1 MNTVAESAAAAA
13 NWTLSFDDDNIAW
26 LNIDCVGQSTN
37 TLSAAVLEELSGY
50 IDELSRTRPRG
61 LVIGSAKP
69 SGFIVGADISEFK
82 TLTDPVETAAM
93 ISTVHALFSRI
104 EAFSFPTVARIHGYC
119 LGGGLELALAC
130 RYRVVLDDPGTR
142 LGLPEILLGL
152 HPGFGGTV
160 RAIERVGVMAAMDLM
175 LTGRN
180 LDPRRALN
188 IGLVDRA
195 VPQRHFDRAV
205 RAMINDEP
213 AQPRLA
219 LAQRAANKPVTRPL
233 VAMALRREVA
243 KRALEQHYPAPYALI
258 RLWQEYG
265 GNREAMFRAEARS
278 IAELFVSATS
288 RNLQRLFFLQE
299 RLKTYGRNGA
309 ARIQHVH
316 VIGAG
321 TMGGDIAAWCAMR
334 GLKVTLQ
341 DREIKYIAPAIKRAH
356 AMYKKR
362 IRDRYRRAQVQ
373 DNLIIDLDGSG
384 IAGADVIIEAIIEN
398 LDAKRDLF
406 ADIEKQAKPDALI
419 ATNTSSIPL
428 EDIAAGMAH
437 GERLVGVHFFNPVA
451 QMQLIEIIGGSV
463 TDPGQLARAAA
474 FAVAIDRQPLPARSS
489 PGFLI
494 NRILSPYLQ
503 EAMTIVEQGT
513 APAVVDR
520 VAKEFGMPM
529 GPIELADTVGLDI
542 CLSVGEVLASSLG
555 GAVPDILRMKVAQG
569 RLGRKSQRG
578 FYDYKGQKIVRPKAE
593 APDQPENDLR
603 DRMLLRLLNEAVA
616 CLREGVVSDADL
628 VDVGMVFGTGFAPFR
643 GGPLHYARERGVH
656 GIVQRLQEFENQHG
670 ERFRPDEGWQSLMS
684 AESETL

>member
-1 MNTVAESAAAAA
+1 MNTSVENAAAAA
-13 NWTLSFDDDNIAW
+13 NWTLSYDDDNIAW
-26 LNIDCVGQSTN
+26 LNINCVAQSTN
-37 TLSAAVLEELSGY
+37 TLSAVVLEELAGF
-50 IDELSRTRPRG
+50 IDEVSRTRPRG
-61 LVIGSAKP
+61 LVIGSAKAA
-69 SGFIVGADISEFK
+69 GFIVGADITEFEK
-82 TLTDPVETAAM
+82 LTDPVATAAM

-130 RYRVVLDDPGTR
+130 RYRVALDDPGTR

-160 RAIERVGVMAAMDLM
+160 RAIERIGVMPAMDLM

-180 LDPRRALN
+180 LDARRAQKL
-188 IGLVDRA
+188 GLVDRA
-195 VPQRHFDRAV
+195 VPQRHFDTAV
-205 RAMINDEP
+205 RAMINTRP
-213 AQPRLA
+213 AQPRLS
-219 LAQRAANKPVTRPL
+219 LIQRAANTRVSRPL

-258 RLWQEYG
+258 RMWQDYG
-265 GNREAMFRAEARS
+265 GDRTAMFRAEARS

-299 RLKTYGRNGA
+299 RLKAYGRNDA
-309 ARIQHVH
+309 APIQHVH

-356 AMYKKR
+356 AVYRKR
-362 IRDRYRRAQVQ
+362 IRDRYRRAEVQ
-373 DNLIIDLDGSG
+373 DNLVIDLDGTG

-398 LDAKRDLF
+398 LEAKRDLF
-406 ADIEKQAKPDALI
+406 ADVEQRAKPDALI

-428 EDIAAGMAH
+428 EDIAAGMAQ

-451 QMQLIEIIGGSV
+451 QMQLIEIIGGSA
-463 TDPGQLARAAA
+463 TDPTQLARAAA
-474 FAVAIDRQPLPARSS
+474 FAVRIDRQPLPARSS

-503 EAMTIVEQGT
+503 EAMTIVEQGIS
-513 APAVVDR
+513 PVVVDR
-520 VAKEFGMPM
+520 IAKEFGMPM

-569 RLGRKSQRG
+569 RLGRKTQRG

-593 APDQPENDLR
+593 APEEAEHDLR

-643 GGPLHYARERGVH
+643 GGPLQYARERGVS
-656 GIVQRLQEFENQHG
+656 GIILRLQQFENQYG
-670 ERFRPDEGWQSLMS
+670 ERFRPDEGWQSL
-684 AESETL
+684 AATEPETK

>member
-1 MNTVAESAAAAA
+1 MNTVAENVAATA
-13 NWTLSFDDDNIAW
+13 NWTLRYDDDNIAW
-26 LNIDCVGQSTN
+26 LTLDCVEQSTN
-37 TLSAAVLEELSGY
+37 TLSAAVLEELAAC
-50 IDELSRTRPRG
+50 IDEVSRSHPRG
-61 LVIGSAKP
+61 LVIASGKA
-69 SGFIVGADISEFK
+69 SGFIVGADITEFK

-104 EAFSFPTVARIHGYC
+104 EDFPFPTVARIHGNC

-130 RYRVVLDDPGTR
+130 RYRVALDDPGTR

-160 RAIERVGVMAAMDLM
+160 RTVERIGVMAAMDLM

-180 LDPRRALN
+180 LDARRARKT
-188 IGLVDRA
+188 GLVDRA
-195 VPQRHFDRAV
+195 VPQRHFDSAV
-205 RAMINDEP
+205 RAMINAQP
-213 AQPRLA
+213 AQPRLT
-219 LAQRAANKPVTRPL
+219 LARRAADTRLSRPL

-258 RLWQEYG
+258 RLWQDYG
-265 GNREAMFRAEARS
+265 GDRAAMFRAEARS

-299 RLKTYGRNGA
+299 RLKTYGRNSTA
-309 ARIQHVH
+309 AISHVH
-316 VIGAG
+316 VVGAG
-321 TMGGDIAAWCAMR
+321 TMGGDIATWCAMR

-356 AMYKKR
+356 KLYKKR
-362 IRDRYRRAQVQ
+362 LRDPYRRAAAE
-373 DNLIIDLDGSG
+373 DNLIIDLDGTG
-384 IAGADVIIEAIIEN
+384 IAGADVIIEAIIED
-398 LDAKRDLF
+398 LEAKRGLF
-406 ADIEKQAKPDALI
+406 ADIEQRAKPDALI

-428 EDIAAGMAH
+428 EDIAAGMTQ

-451 QMQLIEIIGGSV
+451 QMQLIEIIGGNA
-463 TDPGQLARAAA
+463 TDPAQLARAAA
-474 FAVAIDRQPLPARSS
+474 FAVRIDRQPLPARSS

-513 APAVVDR
+513 SPVVVDR
-520 VAKEFGMPM
+520 VATEFGMPM

-569 RLGRKSQRG
+569 RLGRKTERG

-593 APDQPENDLR
+593 AADEAEHDLR

-643 GGPLHYARERGVH
+643 GGPLQYARERGVP
-656 GIVQRLQEFENQHG
+656 GIILRLQQFEKQYG
-670 ERFRPDEGWQSLMS
+670 ERFQPDAGWQSLIT
-684 AESETL
+684 AEPATP

>member
-1 MNTVAESAAAAA
+1 MNTPAENAASAA
-13 NWTLSFDDDNIAW
+13 NWTLSVDEHDIAW
-26 LNIDCVGQSTN
+26 LTIDCVDQSTN
-37 TLSAAVLEELSGY
+37 TLSAAVLEELSEC
-50 IDELSRTRPRG
+50 IDELSRSRPRG
-61 LVIGSAKP
+61 LVIASGKA
-69 SGFIVGADISEFK
+69 SGFIVGADIAEFE
-82 TLTDPVETAAM
+82 TLTDPVETSAM

-130 RYRVVLDDPGTR
+130 RYRVALDDPGTR

-160 RAIERVGVMAAMDLM
+160 RAVERLGVMPAMDLM

-180 LDPRRALN
+180 VDARRAQRM
-188 IGLVDRA
+188 GLVDRA
-195 VPQRHFDRAV
+195 VPERHFDTAV
-205 RAMINDEP
+205 RTLIDTQP
-213 AQPRLA
+213 ATPRLP
-219 LAQRAANKPVTRPL
+219 LAQRAANTRLSRPL

-243 KRALEQHYPAPYALI
+243 KRAYEQHYPAPYALI
-258 RLWQEYG
+258 RLWQSYG
-265 GNREAMFRAEARS
+265 GDRAAMFRAEARS

-299 RLKTYGRNGA
+299 RLKTFGRNDA
-309 ARIQHVH
+309 APINHVH

-341 DREIKYIAPAIKRAH
+341 DREVRYLAPAIKRAH
-356 AMYKKR
+356 AMYEKR
-362 IRDRYRRAQVQ
+362 IRDPYRRAEVQ
-373 DNLIIDLDGSG
+373 DRLIIDLDGTG
-384 IAGADVIIEAIIEN
+384 IAEADVIIEAIIED
-398 LDAKRDLF
+398 LEAKRQLF
-406 ADIEKQAKPDALI
+406 ADIEQRAKPEALI

-428 EDIAAGMAH
+428 EDIAAGMTR
-437 GERLVGVHFFNPVA
+437 GDRLVGVHFFNPVQ
-451 QMQLIEIIGGSV
+451 QMELIEIIGGDG
-463 TDPGQLARAAA
+463 TDPAQLSRAAA
-474 FAVAIDRQPLPARSS
+474 FAVRIDRQPLPARSS

-503 EAMTIVEQGT
+503 EAMTIVEQGVS
-513 APAVVDR
+513 PVVVDR
-520 VAKEFGMPM
+520 VAREFGMPM

-542 CLSVGEVLASSLG
+542 CLSVGEVLAGSLG

-569 RLGRKSQRG
+569 RLGRKSGRG
-578 FYDYKGQKIVRPKAE
+578 FYDYKGQKIVRPKPE
-593 APDQPENDLR
+593 EPDQAEHDLR

-643 GGPLHYARERGVH
+643 GGPLNYARERGVP
-656 GIVQRLQEFENQHG
+656 GILLRLHQFENQYG
-670 ERFRPDEGWQSLMS
+670 ERFHPDEGWQSLV
-684 AESETL
+684 APESDAV

>member
-1 MNTVAESAAAAA
+1 MNTSVENAAAAA
-13 NWTLSFDDDNIAW
+13 NWTLSYDDDNIAW
-26 LNIDCVGQSTN
+26 LMIDCVDQSTN
-37 TLSAAVLEELSGY
+37 TLSAAVLEELAGF
-50 IDELSRTRPRG
+50 IDEVARTRPRG

-69 SGFIVGADISEFK
+69 AGFIVGADITEFEK
-82 TLTDPVETAAM
+82 LTDPVATAAM

-130 RYRVVLDDPGTR
+130 RYRVALDDPGTR

-160 RAIERVGVMAAMDLM
+160 RAIERIGVMTAMDLM

-180 LDPRRALN
+180 LDARRAQKL
-188 IGLVDRA
+188 GLVDRA
-195 VPQRHFDRAV
+195 VPQRHFDTAV
-205 RAMINDEP
+205 RAMINTQP
-213 AQPRLA
+213 AQPRLS
-219 LAQRAANKPVTRPL
+219 LMQRAANTRVSRPL

-258 RLWQEYG
+258 RLWQDYG
-265 GNREAMFRAEARS
+265 GDRKAMFRAEARS

-299 RLKTYGRNGA
+299 RLKTYGRNDA
-309 ARIQHVH
+309 TPIKHVH

-356 AMYKKR
+356 AVYRKR
-362 IRDRYRRAQVQ
+362 IRDRYRRAEVR
-373 DNLIIDLDGSG
+373 DNLVIDLGGTG

-398 LDAKRDLF
+398 LEAKRDLF
-406 ADIEKQAKPDALI
+406 ADVEQRAKPDALI

-428 EDIAAGMAH
+428 EDIAAGMAQ

-451 QMQLIEIIGGSV
+451 QMQLIEIISGSA
-463 TDPGQLARAAA
+463 TDPAQLARAAA
-474 FAVAIDRQPLPARSS
+474 FAVRIDRQPLPARSS

-503 EAMTIVEQGT
+503 EAMTIVEQGLS
-513 APAVVDR
+513 PVVVDR
-520 VAKEFGMPM
+520 IAKEFGMPM

-569 RLGRKSQRG
+569 RLGRKTQRG

-593 APDQPENDLR
+593 AAEEPEHDLR
-603 DRMLLRLLNEAVA
+603 DRMLLRALNEAVA

-643 GGPLHYARERGVH
+643 GGPLQYARERGVSA
-656 GIVQRLQEFENQHG
+656 IILRLQQFEDQYG
-670 ERFRPDEGWQSLMS
+670 ERFRPDEGWQSLAA
-684 AESETL
+684 AEPETT

>member
-1 MNTVAESAAAAA
+1 MNAVTESAVPTA
-13 NWTLSFDDDNIAW
+13 NWTLTRDDDNIAW
-26 LNIDCVGQSTN
+26 LSIDCVAQSTN
-37 TLSAAVLEELSGY
+37 TLSAAVLGELSGFV
-50 IDELSRTRPRG
+50 DELSQSRPRG
-61 LVIGSAKP
+61 LVIASAKS
-69 SGFIVGADISEFK
+69 SGFIVGADITEFK
-82 TLTDPVETAAM
+82 TLNDPVETAAM
-93 ISTVHALFSRI
+93 ISTVHTLFSRI
-104 EAFSFPTVARIHGYC
+104 EAFTFPTVARIHGYC

-130 RYRVVLDDPGTR
+130 RYRVALDEPGTR

-152 HPGFGGTV
+152 HPGFGGTIRSV
-160 RAIERVGVMAAMDLM
+160 ERVGVMAAMDLM

-180 LDPRRALN
+180 VDAPRALKM
-188 IGLVDRA
+188 GLVDRA
-195 VPQRHFDRAV
+195 VPQRYLDTAV
-205 RAMINDEP
+205 RAMINK
-213 AQPRLA
+213 QPTQRRLTLTARLA
-219 LAQRAANKPVTRPL
+219 NKRASRPL

-265 GNREAMFRAEARS
+265 GDHAAMFRAEARS

-299 RLKTYGRNGA
+299 RLKSYGRNNTA
-309 ARIQHVH
+309 PIQHVH

-334 GLKVTLQ
+334 GLRVTLQ

-356 AMYKKR
+356 ATYKKR
-362 IRDRYRRAQVQ
+362 IRDRYRRVEVQ

-384 IAGADVIIEAIIEN
+384 IAQADVIIEAIIEN

-406 ADIEKQAKPDALI
+406 IDIEKRAKPDALI

-428 EDIAAGMAH
+428 EDIAAGMAQ

-451 QMQLIEIIGGSV
+451 QMQLIEIIGGRD
-463 TDPGQLARAAA
+463 TDTAQLARAAA
-474 FAVAIDRQPLPARSS
+474 FAVRIDRQPLPARSS

-503 EAMTIVEQGT
+503 EAMTLLEQGVS
-513 APAVVDR
+513 PVVVDR

-529 GPIELADTVGLDI
+529 GPVELADTVGLDI

-555 GAVPDILRMKVAQG
+555 GSVPDILRMKVAQG

-578 FYDYKGQKIVRPKAE
+578 FYDYKGQQIVRPKADE
-593 APDQPENDLR
+593 PPQPEHDLR

-616 CLREGVVSDADL
+616 CLREGVVRDADL
-628 VDVGMVFGTGFAPFR
+628 GDVGMVFGTGFAPFR
-643 GGPLHYARERGVH
+643 GGPLHYARERGVSE
-656 GIVQRLQEFENQHG
+656 IVLRLQQLENQYG
-670 ERFRPDEGWQSLMS
+670 ERFRPDEGWQTLATTE
-684 AESETL
+684 AESS